1 MIVIGLTGSIGMGK
15 STTAAMFAAEGAP
28 VYDADAEVH
37 VLQGPGGAAVIPIE
51 AAFPGVVKNGV
62 VDRTALGGRVLGD
75 PAAIKRLEA
84 IVHPL
89 LGAGRAGFFERATA
103 SGAPMVVLDIPLLF
117 ETGGEKRVD
126 AVVVVSAPADVQRDR
141 VLARPGWDA
150 ARLDAVLAKQL
161 PDAEKRARADFVI
174 DTGRGLD
181 VAREQVRRVIST
193 LRERAERLEAS
204 DEPMDRPCARSSWTQ
219 KLPAS
224 TLGLAIA

>member
-37 VLQGPGGAAVIPIE
+37 ILQGPGGAAVAPIE

-62 VDRTALGGRVLGD
+62 VDRTELGGRVLGD

-89 LGAGRAGFFERATA
+89 LGAGRAAFFERAKAEEA
-103 SGAPMVVLDIPLLF
+103 SIVVLDIPLLF

-126 AVVVVSAPADVQRDR
+126 VVVVVSAPAAAQRKR

-174 DTGRGLD
+174 DTGHGLGP
-181 VAREQVRRVIST
+181 AREEVRRVIAT
-193 LRERAERLEAS
+193 LKSRAETA
-204 DEPMDRPCARSSWTQ
+204 
-219 KLPAS
+219 
-224 TLGLAIA
+224 

>member
-37 VLQGPGGAAVIPIE
+37 ILQGPGGAAVAPIE
-51 AAFPGVVKNGV
+51 AAFPGVVKNGA
-62 VDRTALGGRVLGD
+62 VDRTKLGGRVLGD
-75 PAAIKRLEA
+75 PAAIQRLEA

-89 LGAGRAGFFERATA
+89 LGAGRTAFFERAEA
-103 SGAPMVVLDIPLLF
+103 AGAAMVVLDIPLLF

-126 AVVVVSAPADVQRDR
+126 AVVVASAPADIQRER
-141 VLARPGWDA
+141 VLARQGWDA

-174 DTGRGLD
+174 DTGHGLEP
-181 VAREQVRRVIST
+181 AREQVRRVIST
-193 LRERAERLEAS
+193 LKARAESLEAS
-204 DEPMDRPCARSSWTQ
+204 REPTH
-219 KLPAS
+219 
-224 TLGLAIA
+224 G